1 MSKAVKVIQAN
12 ASNPK
17 LLIALG
23 IGLAAGVVILT
34 ETRRRRRRRANAA
47 AQRKDFGAFVVRFE
61 LLPFPQPPP
70 PAARLPLSSLTF
82 AIKDI
87 FDVKDYVTG
96 FGSRDWERTH
106 EVSEKTAVAVT
117 ALLKNGATC
126 VGKTVMDEL
135 AFGITGENRHYGT
148 PTNPQMPSCIPGG
161 SSSGSAVAVAAGL
174 VDFAL
179 GTDTIGCVRIPASFC
194 GILGFRPSHGA
205 VSMIGVLRNSQSLDT
220 VGCFA
225 RDPSILHR
233 VGHVLLKLNS
243 VEPRRARRLIFAD
256 DLFQFSKVPPQKIL
270 NVVNKAIEN
279 LSGYKPPK
287 HTNFGQYVGSNVPS
301 LKQFQEPS
309 SNLQNGTSTL
319 KALSSVMVSLQRLI
333 KMSWMYLCDVY
344 CKEAN
349 AKVALFLLHRYEFK
363 TNHEEWVN
371 SVKPKLGPDVS
382 DRVLAAINT
391 THKNMKIL
399 YKVRT
404 EMRVALQN
412 LLKDDGILVIPTVAD
427 SPLKLNT
434 KKGLS
439 AEFHD
444 RIFALSSIASISGCC
459 QVSIPLGKHN
469 DCPISVSFITFHGA
483 DKFLLDTVLDM
494 YSSLQEQASI
504 ASNSVHLPDTNGNM
518 DASELL
524 KEKGN
529 AAFKGMQWNKAV
541 KYYTEAINLNSTIA
555 TYFCNRAAAY
565 LELGCFQQAEED
577 CSKAIL
583 LDRKQCGL
591 GVREVVYFNKA
602 LLGKWL
608 RHFAM
613 EEQALWRTVVASKY
627 GCEWVGWSSKEVWG
641 GHGFSLWKFI
651 RFGWELFSR
660 SDRKLKIVFAGVPQL
675 GIMVFGFVFIWSA
688 VGYAEC
694 GTFVGVLEAAFL
706 LLNRVVDGDFIPGFQ
721 VGDGFGVFGLNV
733 DLGVPVE
740 EVEGIS
746 VLNVKAYLRRGTAR
760 ESLLHYKESAE
771 DFKHA
776 LVLEPQNKVASRAE
790 KRLRKLM
797 S

>member
-1 MSKAVKVIQAN
+1 MSSKAVKVIQAN

-106 EVSEKTAVAVT
+106 EASEKTAVAVT

-135 AFGITGENRHYGT
+135 AFGITGVNMHYGT

-174 VDFAL
+174 VDFSL

-256 DLFQFSKVPPQKIL
+256 DLFQFSKVPIQKTL

-279 LSGYKPPK
+279 LSGYQPPK
-287 HTNFGQYVGSNVPS
+287 HTNFGQYIGSNVPS
-301 LKQFQEPS
+301 LKQFQELS

-319 KALSSVMVSLQRLI
+319 KALSSVMVSLQ
-333 KMSWMYLCDVY
+333 
-344 CKEAN
+344 
-349 AKVALFLLHRYEFK
+349 RYEFK

-391 THKNMKIL
+391 THENMKIL

-404 EMRVALQN
+404 EMRAALQN

-565 LELGCFQQAEED
+565 LELGCFQQAEDD

-583 LDRKQCGL
+583 LDK
-591 GVREVVYFNKA
+591 K
-602 LLGKWL
+602 
-608 RHFAM
+608 
-613 EEQALWRTVVASKY
+613 
-627 GCEWVGWSSKEVWG
+627 
-641 GHGFSLWKFI
+641 
-651 RFGWELFSR
+651 
-660 SDRKLKIVFAGVPQL
+660 
-675 GIMVFGFVFIWSA
+675 
-688 VGYAEC
+688 
-694 GTFVGVLEAAFL
+694 
-706 LLNRVVDGDFIPGFQ
+706 
-721 VGDGFGVFGLNV
+721 
-733 DLGVPVE
+733 
-740 EVEGIS
+740 
-746 VLNVKAYLRRGTAR
+746 NVKAYLRRGTAR

-776 LVLEPQNKVASRAE
+776 LVLEPQNKAASHAE

>member
-47 AQRKDFGAFVVRFE
+47 AQRKDFGTFVVRFE

-256 DLFQFSKVPPQKIL
+256 DLFQFSKVPTQKTL

-279 LSGYKPPK
+279 LSGYQPPK
-287 HTNFGQYVGSNVPS
+287 HTNFGQYIGSNVPS

-319 KALSSVMVSLQRLI
+319 KALSSVMVSLQ
-333 KMSWMYLCDVY
+333 
-344 CKEAN
+344 
-349 AKVALFLLHRYEFK
+349 RYEFK

-583 LDRKQCGL
+583 LDRK
-591 GVREVVYFNKA
+591 
-602 LLGKWL
+602 
-608 RHFAM
+608 
-613 EEQALWRTVVASKY
+613 
-627 GCEWVGWSSKEVWG
+627 
-641 GHGFSLWKFI
+641 
-651 RFGWELFSR
+651 
-660 SDRKLKIVFAGVPQL
+660 
-675 GIMVFGFVFIWSA
+675 
-688 VGYAEC
+688 
-694 GTFVGVLEAAFL
+694 
-706 LLNRVVDGDFIPGFQ
+706 
-721 VGDGFGVFGLNV
+721 
-733 DLGVPVE
+733 
-740 EVEGIS
+740 
-746 VLNVKAYLRRGTAR
+746 NVKAYLRRGTAR

>member
-319 KALSSVMVSLQRLI
+319 KALSSVMVSLQR
-333 KMSWMYLCDVY
+333 
-344 CKEAN
+344 
-349 AKVALFLLHRYEFK
+349 YEFK

-524 KEKGN
+524 KEKIRD
-529 AAFKGMQWNKAV
+529 WNL
-541 KYYTEAINLNSTIA
+541 TFPDHEA
-555 TYFCNRAAAY
+555 
-565 LELGCFQQAEED
+565 
-577 CSKAIL
+577 
-583 LDRKQCGL
+583 
-591 GVREVVYFNKA
+591 
-602 LLGKWL
+602 
-608 RHFAM
+608 
-613 EEQALWRTVVASKY
+613 
-627 GCEWVGWSSKEVWG
+627 
-641 GHGFSLWKFI
+641 
-651 RFGWELFSR
+651 
-660 SDRKLKIVFAGVPQL
+660 
-675 GIMVFGFVFIWSA
+675 
-688 VGYAEC
+688 
-694 GTFVGVLEAAFL
+694 
-706 LLNRVVDGDFIPGFQ
+706 
-721 VGDGFGVFGLNV
+721 FGVH
-733 DLGVPVE
+733 
-740 EVEGIS
+740 
-746 VLNVKAYLRRGTAR
+746 TAIFPR
-760 ESLLHYKESAE
+760 
-771 DFKHA
+771 
-776 LVLEPQNKVASRAE
+776 
-790 KRLRKLM
+790 
-797 S
+797 